1 MSKGNAVNRMLES
14 SLGVSGVDFWIV
26 NTDMQALARSL
37 VPNKLNIGTST
48 SRFVWIE
55 QLLVYFLTH

>member
-48 SRFVWIE
+48 SRVVWIE